1 LLGSFSFA
9 GIIYRK
15 NDRASRLRSVNLMM
29 HKATSELF
37 LLECSDEREGLI
49 IPSKAITGIGL
60 DQRFHRSS

>member
-1 LLGSFSFA
+1 
-9 GIIYRK
+9 
-15 NDRASRLRSVNLMM
+15 MM

-49 IPSKAITGIGL
+49 ISSKAITGIGL